1 MSILAHERISE
12 RVTCAGFK
20 RFKSEL
26 FRFGD
31 EVDASMMGVRRGGV
45 FASGEDVA
53 G

>member
-1 MSILAHERISE
+1 MSILAQERILAS
-12 RVTCAGFK
+12 VTCAGFK
-20 RFKSEL
+20 REL

-31 EVDASMMGVRRGGV
+31 EVASVRGVRRVGV

>member
-1 MSILAHERISE
+1 MSILAHERILE

-20 RFKSEL
+20 REL

-31 EVDASMMGVRRGGV
+31 EVDESVMGVRRGGV